1 MQYSEKGSRKVTN
14 KALSLNKRR
23 IKVAKKNNHNL
34 GN

>member
-23 IKVAKKNNHNL
+23 IKSSKKE
-34 GN
+34 